1 MMRPARNVPNGLSTH
16 GAVGAPMTAAASSN
30 DSERGLAAVAYILTW
45 ITGLIIYFVAKP
57 EQHYAKWHAIQAIG
71 LGIVATLGAIV
82 FSILPIPFLGAIWGL
97 LVIVAI
103 IVFAVKA
110 YQGERM
116 RLPMIADMADKNA

>member
-1 MMRPARNVPNGLSTH
+1 
-16 GAVGAPMTAAASSN
+16 MTAPASSN

-45 ITGLIIYFVAKP
+45 VTGLIIYFVAKP

-71 LGIVATLGAIV
+71 LGIVATVGAIV
-82 FSILPIPFLGAIWGL
+82 LAVLPIPFLSTIWGL

-110 YQGERM
+110 YQGERLRM
-116 RLPMIADMADKNA
+116 PVVADMADKNA